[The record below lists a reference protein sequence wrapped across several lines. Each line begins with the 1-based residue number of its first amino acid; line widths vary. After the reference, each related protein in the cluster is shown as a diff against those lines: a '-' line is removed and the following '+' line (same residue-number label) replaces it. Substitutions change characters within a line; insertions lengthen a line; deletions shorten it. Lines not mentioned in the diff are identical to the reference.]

1 MSVRVAAIDVGTDS
15 TRLLIADVDGDGV
28 DEVLRRS
35 ELTQLCAGLY
45 EAGSLTAASMARVHR
60 ALTAFR
66 AEIDAHGCAH
76 AGAALTS
83 AVRDARNG
91 PDFTA
96 EVRRRY
102 RVDARVVD
110 GRQEAALTFRGAT
123 VGRQLAEPTVV
134 IDVGGGSTE
143 FVVGRGDEIA
153 FRATT
158 EAGVRRKTAR
168 FLANDP
174 PRPHE
179 VEALASY
186 VRAAIE
192 GAVPAPVRAEVASGL
207 AATESPTWRDALS
220 ALGDDAAARVR
231 GGVLTRDVAE
241 RALARLVEVRLA
253 TLRSVPG
260 LHPDR
265 APTLVAGTVLLLE
278 AMRAFG
284 LEEIEISER
293 DLLDGLALE
302 LAGAGVRA

>member
-1 MSVRVAAIDVGTDS
+1 MRVGAVDVGTDS
-15 TRLLIADVDGDGV
+15 TRLLIADVDGDAV
-28 DEVLRRS
+28 HEVLRRS

-45 EAGSLTAASMARVHR
+45 AAGSLTAASMARVHR
-60 ALTAFR
+60 ALVAFR
-66 AEIDAHGCAH
+66 DEIDAHGCAH

-91 PDFTA
+91 PEFTA

-102 RVDARVVD
+102 RLDARVID

-123 VGRQLAEPTVV
+123 VGRELEAPTVV
-134 IDVGGGSTE
+134 VDVGGGSTE
-143 FVVGRGDEIA
+143 FVVGQGDEIA

-158 EAGVRRKTAR
+158 DAGVRRKTAR

-179 VEALASY
+179 VEALGSY
-186 VRAAIE
+186 VRAVIE
-192 GAVPAPVRAEVASGL
+192 RAVPASVRATVASGL
-207 AATESPTWRDALS
+207 AATESSTWRDAL
-220 ALGDDAAARVR
+220 AELDDDAAARVG
-231 GGVLTRDVAE
+231 GGVLPREVAE
-241 RALARLVEVRLA
+241 RALARLTEVRLA
-253 TLRSVPG
+253 TLRGVPG

-278 AMRAFG
+278 TMRAFG